1 MSSDNH
7 PLFLGFYN
15 FLYRPKK
22 NSLAYF
28 LDKLSR
34 DSDSFF
40 VVQVGANDG
49 ITHDPIH
56 KFIKRDR
63 WHGVLLEPQKSVFQ
77 EFLFPLYL
85 KQSGIRTINAA
96 LGKKDGEATLFGIAF
111 SNARWATGLASFDRG
126 VVEKS
131 FASGHVARQ
140 AKKQGIDIPID
151 ETKWICEEK
160 VPVVSVETLVELYD
174 IEEIDLL
181 QIDTEGFDFEII
193 KMFDFQKLKPANISY
208 EHMHFSDEV
217 KSECEKYLYSFGYHL
232 MTLGGNTLA
241 LSRKLE

>member
-15 FLYRPKK
+15 LLYRPKK
-22 NSLAYF
+22 DSLAYF

-34 DSDSFF
+34 ESDTFF
-40 VVQVGANDG
+40 VVQIGANDG

-63 WHGVLLEPQKSVFQ
+63 WHGVLLEPQKLVFQ
-77 EFLFPLYL
+77 NFLFPLYQ
-85 KQSGIRTINAA
+85 KQTGIHTINAA
-96 LGKKDGEATLFGIAF
+96 LGKNDGEATLYGIAF
-111 SNARWATGLASFDRG
+111 SNARWATGLASFDRS
-126 VVEKS
+126 VIEKS

-160 VPVVSVETLVELYD
+160 VRVVSVKTLIETYQ
-174 IEEIDLL
+174 IKKIDLL

-193 KMFDFQKLKPANISY
+193 KMFDFTSIRPSSISY
-208 EHMHFSDEV
+208 EHMHFSEQQ
-217 KSECEKYLYSFGYHL
+217 KSECEKYLFSFGYQFIS
-232 MTLGGNTLA
+232 LGGNTLA
-241 LSRKLE
+241 ISSKVY